1 VTSPIKRRRSDRLYP
16 RTLRPRELEA
26 LRLIEQRPGIT
37 AAELADRLG
46 VTTNRVWQIVR
57 RLELG
62 QVRRE
67 R

>member
-1 VTSPIKRRRSDRLYP
+1 M
-16 RTLRPRELEA
+16 PREPNRLFVRPLGEREAEA
-26 LRLIEQRPGIT
+26 LRLIEQQHGIT

-46 VTTNRVWQIVR
+46 VTTGRAHQIVR

-62 QVRRE
+62 RVRRE